1 MVNIVRILTA
11 FALLLVTLTTRAQSD
26 YIFEQYGA
34 KEGLA
39 SIEISSLFQDRHG
52 FLWAGHNLGLSR
64 FDGYHFTNYL
74 RDSSDEAI
82 GKVLCMREDREG
94 RLWIASANG
103 IFFKAKNK
111 FIRLSF
117 GAGKGAIVF
126 SLLFDHQGD
135 LWFTANPG
143 PGIISQ
149 KQLGEYIL
157 GQRKVISFHPL
168 PQNQHTLKDR
178 YALVYLDQDKAGKIY
193 GMGREGKIF
202 SLTREF
208 VRLIGTTDRLYYIRS
223 MVVSDEG
230 EIYWADPFQGTMKM
244 NSMGIVGKVGNGA
257 QSIFKKDGDIW
268 ALGTAIDVK
277 KAHSATFQRIAEIE
291 DFIQISLSMLVD
303 KDENIWV
310 GTNEGLFKYKKSLFR
325 KYPVSEFPLLNKVF
339 SMLEMPD
346 QRLLFGTSSGRIAGL
361 GTDGKADSLYKV
373 VNRAEI
379 CDLLLDKRGWLW
391 AATGYEGTAVVRN
404 GQVTVFNDENEGF
417 RDNTNFFLQEDG
429 EGNIWEMGDNGVTQI
444 SVNAVTSAIQFRSY
458 KPPAGMFSAFPSFRK
473 GYFDKKGNLW
483 LFTEHYHTG
492 VYRFAKETFH
502 LAPIDGQKYLSV
514 TDILIDGQGF
524 LWVST
529 NGNGVYQC
537 RIGEKD
543 DLEVVRHLTSANG
556 LPTNTTLGMCF
567 DDQHAL
573 WIATF
578 NGIVKVD
585 KVYEDH
591 PHFVFFDKNDGFLD
605 GKYQFMFLEKDRSGR
620 IWGYGTGGT
629 ISFQP
634 KEMIRK
640 AHDSYIEM
648 KSLSIMG
655 TDQVPAAYI
664 RGIDAETGLPNEI
677 QLPYHKNNLAFRA
690 VPVHLDRPDA
700 NRIAWRLDRLE
711 KEWHYGYGAIDFNYT
726 SLPPGSY
733 LLQIRGTNSYGEWGD
748 KQLSLKII
756 VTPPF
761 WNTWWFYCLII
772 GIFSFA
778 AYAYY
783 KYRIREKEKLLKN
796 QATLIENQALK
807 IEKTLALQEE
817 RNRIAAEMHDDFGAS
832 ITSIRYLTYNTQQ
845 NGNGNNPAKALE
857 KISLYTAELMEK
869 MSDIIWAMNSQNDNL
884 ENMISFIRAYT
895 GEFAENTGIKYT
907 IDLPDEIPETEL
919 SGVKRRNIGLAFKEC
934 IQNIAKHAGATE
946 VKIRIQ
952 LRDGQLIIEIKD
964 NGVGLVAAGEGNEK
978 QKVLSGNGLLNIE
991 KRMKANGGTFEIRQM
1006 EGTTVVL
1013 TTPM

>member
-1 MVNIVRILTA
+1 MNIVRNILV
-11 FALLLVTLTTRAQSD
+11 FALLLVTLTTRAQTD

-39 SIEISSLFQDRHG
+39 SVQISSLFQDRHG

-82 GKVLCMREDREG
+82 GKVLCMKEG
-94 RLWIASANG
+94 QDDRLWVASANG
-103 IFFKAKNK
+103 IFFKDKNK
-111 FIRLSF
+111 FIRLRV
-117 GAGKGAIVF
+117 GTGEGAIIF
-126 SLLFDHQGD
+126 SILFDQQGD

-143 PGIISQ
+143 PGVIPQ
-149 KQLGEYIL
+149 KQLKAFIH
-157 GQRKVISFHPL
+157 GQLKTVSFHPL
-168 PQNQHTLKDR
+168 LQKKYSLKDK
-178 YALVYLDQDKAGKIY
+178 YALVYIDGDKAGNIY
-193 GMGREGKIF
+193 AMGREGKIF
-202 SLTREF
+202 SLTRDT
-208 VRLIGTTDRLYYIRS
+208 VRLLGSTNRLYFTRS
-223 MVVSDEG
+223 MIASDEG
-230 EIYWADPFQGTMKM
+230 EIYWADPFVGTMEMDKK
-244 NSMGIVGKVGNGA
+244 GVIRHVGNGT
-257 QSIFKKDGDIW
+257 QGIFKKDGDIW
-268 ALGTAIDVK
+268 TLGATIDVK
-277 KAHSATFQRIAEIE
+277 KIGSDTFQRGAKID
-291 DFIQISLSMLVD
+291 DFIENGLSMIVD
-303 KDENIWV
+303 DDENIWI
-310 GTNEGLFKYKKSLFR
+310 GTNESLFKCKKSQFQ
-325 KYPVSEFPLLNKVF
+325 KYPAEDYPLLNRVF
-339 SMLEMPD
+339 SMLETPD
-346 QRLLFGTSSGRIAGL
+346 DRLLFGTNGGRIVEL
-361 GTDGKADSLYKV
+361 GADGRVDSLSRV
-373 VNRAEI
+373 VKRAEI
-379 CDLLLDKRGWLW
+379 CDMLLDKRGWLW
-391 AATGYEGTAVVRN
+391 AATGYEGTAVIRN
-404 GQVTVFNDENEGF
+404 GKVSLFDDESEGF
-417 RDNTNFFLQEDG
+417 RDDTNFFLQEDK
-429 EGNIWEMGDNGVTQI
+429 EGHIWEMGDNGVTQI
-444 SVNAVTSAIQFRSY
+444 IVNDTTLEIQFRSY

-483 LFTEHYHTG
+483 LFTEQYHTG
-492 VYRFAKETFH
+492 IYRFSKGEFH
-502 LAPIDGQKYLSV
+502 LTPIDGQKYLSV
-514 TDILIDGQGF
+514 TDILMDDRGF

-537 RIGEKD
+537 HITEKN

-556 LPTNTTLGMCF
+556 LPTNSTLGMCF
-567 DDQHAL
+567 DDQDAL
-573 WIATF
+573 WIAAF

-585 KVYEDH
+585 KVYEDQ

-605 GKYQFMFLEKDRSGR
+605 RKYQFMFLEKDRNGR

-634 KEMIRK
+634 KEMIQK
-640 AHDSYIEM
+640 AHDGYIEITGL
-648 KSLSIMG
+648 KIMG
-655 TDQVPAAYI
+655 TENIPQAYI
-664 RGIDAETGLPNEI
+664 CGIDTETGLPNHI
-677 QLPYHKNNLAFRA
+677 QLPYNNSNLAFQA
-690 VPVHLDRPDA
+690 ISVHLDKPFA
-700 NRIAWRLDRLE
+700 NRCAWRMEGLE
-711 KEWHYGYGAIDFNYT
+711 KEWHFCYGPIDFNYP
-726 SLPPGSY
+726 SLPPGDY
-733 LLQIRGTNSYGEWGD
+733 VLKIKGTNSYGEWAE
-748 KQLSLKII
+748 KELSLNVI

-895 GEFAENTGIKYT
+895 GEFAENTGIKYA

-964 NGVGLVAAGEGNEK
+964 NGVGLVAAGATNEK

>member
-1 MVNIVRILTA
+1 M
-11 FALLLVTLTTRAQSD
+11 
-26 YIFEQYGA
+26 
-34 KEGLA
+34 K
-39 SIEISSLFQDRHG
+39 
-52 FLWAGHNLGLSR
+52 
-64 FDGYHFTNYL
+64 
-74 RDSSDEAI
+74 
-82 GKVLCMREDREG
+82 EDREG

-103 IFFKAKNK
+103 IFFKNKNK
-111 FIRLSF
+111 FIRLIL
-117 GAGKGAIVF
+117 GTEKRGIVF

-143 PGIISQ
+143 PGVISQ
-149 KQLGEYIL
+149 TQLNEFIRRE
-157 GQRKVISFHPL
+157 RKVISFDPL
-168 PQNQHTLKDR
+168 PQNQHILKDK
-178 YALVYLDQDKAGKIY
+178 YALVYLDQDKAGNIF

-202 SLTREF
+202 SLTRES
-208 VRLIGTTDRLYYIRS
+208 VRLTGTTDRLYYIRS

-244 NSMGIVGKVGNGA
+244 NSKGIVGKVGNGA
-257 QSIFKKDGDIW
+257 QSIFKKDGDLW
-268 ALGTAIDVK
+268 ALGTAIEVK
-277 KAHSATFQRIAEIE
+277 KAHSAAFHSVAEID

-310 GTNEGLFKYKKSLFR
+310 GTNEGLFKYKKSRFR
-325 KYPVSEFPLLNKVF
+325 KYPVTEFPLLNKVF
-339 SMLEMPD
+339 SMLETPD
-346 QRLLFGTSSGRIAGL
+346 QRLLFGTSSGRIAEL
-361 GTDGKADSLYKV
+361 GANGKADSLYKV

-404 GQVTVFNDENEGF
+404 GQVTVFNDAREGF
-417 RDNTNFFLQEDG
+417 RDNTNFFLQEDS

-444 SVNAVTSAIQFRSY
+444 LVDDATLEIQFRSY

-492 VYRFAKETFH
+492 VYRFAKSTFH

-514 TDILIDGQGF
+514 TDILMDDRGF

-537 RIGEKD
+537 RITDKNG
-543 DLEVVRHLTSANG
+543 LEVVRHLTSANG

-634 KEMIRK
+634 KEMIKK
-640 AHDSYIEM
+640 AHDSYIEVT
-648 KSLSIMG
+648 SLTIMG

-664 RGIDAETGLPNEI
+664 RSVDAETGLPNFI
-677 QLPYHKNNLAFRA
+677 QLPYHNSNLTFRA

-700 NRIAWRLDRLE
+700 NRIAWRLEGLE
-711 KEWHYGYGAIDFNYT
+711 KEWHYAYGAIDFNYA
-726 SLPPGSY
+726 SLPTGSY
-733 LLQIRGTNSYGEWGD
+733 SLQIRGTNSYGEWGD
-748 KQLSLKII
+748 KELSLKII

-761 WNTWWFYCLII
+761 WNTWWFYCFVI
-772 GIFSFA
+772 GISAYA
-778 AYAYY
+778 AYTYY
-783 KYRIREKEKLLKN
+783 KYWIREKESILKN

-832 ITSIRYLTYNTQQ
+832 ITSIRYLTYTNQQ
-845 NGNGNNPAKALE
+845 NGNGNNPARALE

-895 GEFAENTGIKYT
+895 GEFAENTGIKYA

-952 LRDGQLIIEIKD
+952 LRDDQLIVEIKD
-964 NGVGLVAAGEGNEK
+964 NGVGLVAAGADNEK
-978 QKVLSGNGLLNIE
+978 QKLLSGNGLLNIE
-991 KRMKANGGTFEIRQM
+991 KRMKANGGTFEIQHQ
-1006 EGTTVVL
+1006 EGTKVTL
-1013 TTPM
+1013 ITPL

>member
-1 MVNIVRILTA
+1 L
-11 FALLLVTLTTRAQSD
+11 
-26 YIFEQYGA
+26 GA
-34 KEGLA
+34 
-39 SIEISSLFQDRHG
+39 
-52 FLWAGHNLGLSR
+52 
-64 FDGYHFTNYL
+64 T
-74 RDSSDEAI
+74 
-82 GKVLCMREDREG
+82 
-94 RLWIASANG
+94 
-103 IFFKAKNK
+103 
-111 FIRLSF
+111 
-117 GAGKGAIVF
+117 
-126 SLLFDHQGD
+126 
-135 LWFTANPG
+135 
-143 PGIISQ
+143 
-149 KQLGEYIL
+149 
-157 GQRKVISFHPL
+157 
-168 PQNQHTLKDR
+168 
-178 YALVYLDQDKAGKIY
+178 
-193 GMGREGKIF
+193 
-202 SLTREF
+202 
-208 VRLIGTTDRLYYIRS
+208 
-223 MVVSDEG
+223 
-230 EIYWADPFQGTMKM
+230 
-244 NSMGIVGKVGNGA
+244 
-257 QSIFKKDGDIW
+257 
-268 ALGTAIDVK
+268 IDVK
-277 KAHSATFQRIAEIE
+277 KIGSDTFQRGAEID
-291 DFIQISLSMLVD
+291 DFIENGLSMIVD
-303 KDENIWV
+303 DDENIWI
-310 GTNEGLFKYKKSLFR
+310 GTNEALFKCKKSQFQ
-325 KYPVSEFPLLNKVF
+325 KYPAEDYPLLNRVF
-339 SMLEMPD
+339 SMLETPD
-346 QRLLFGTSSGRIAGL
+346 DRLLFGTNGGRIVEL
-361 GTDGKADSLYKV
+361 GADGRVDSLSRV
-373 VNRAEI
+373 VKRAEI
-379 CDLLLDKRGWLW
+379 CDMLLDKRGWLW
-391 AATGYEGTAVVRN
+391 AATGYEGTAVIRN
-404 GQVTVFNDENEGF
+404 GKVSLFDDESEGF
-417 RDNTNFFLQEDG
+417 RDDTNFFLQEDK
-429 EGNIWEMGDNGVTQI
+429 EGHIWEMGDNGVTQI
-444 SVNAVTSAIQFRSY
+444 IVNDTTLEIQFRSY

-483 LFTEHYHTG
+483 LFTEQYHTG
-492 VYRFAKETFH
+492 IYRFSKGEFH
-502 LAPIDGQKYLSV
+502 LTPIDGQKYLSV
-514 TDILIDGQGF
+514 TDILMDDRGF

-537 RIGEKD
+537 HITEKN

-556 LPTNTTLGMCF
+556 LPTNSTLGMCF
-567 DDQHAL
+567 DDQDAL
-573 WIATF
+573 WIAAF

-585 KVYEDH
+585 KVYEDQ

-605 GKYQFMFLEKDRSGR
+605 RKYQFMFLEKDRNGR

-634 KEMIRK
+634 KEMIQK
-640 AHDSYIEM
+640 AHDGYIEITGL
-648 KSLSIMG
+648 KIMG
-655 TDQVPAAYI
+655 TENIPQAYI
-664 RGIDAETGLPNEI
+664 CGIDTETGLPNHI
-677 QLPYHKNNLAFRA
+677 QLPYNNSNLAFQA
-690 VPVHLDRPDA
+690 ISVHLDKPFA
-700 NRIAWRLDRLE
+700 NRCAWRMEGLE
-711 KEWHYGYGAIDFNYT
+711 KEWHFCYGPIDFNYP
-726 SLPPGSY
+726 SLPPGDY
-733 LLQIRGTNSYGEWGD
+733 VLKIKGTNSYGEWAE
-748 KQLSLKII
+748 KELSLNVI

-895 GEFAENTGIKYT
+895 GEFAENTGIKYA

-964 NGVGLVAAGEGNEK
+964 NGVGLVAAGATNEK